1 MRCRENASAD
11 RSDQRNHTRQRVR
24 ATRSRRPDRR
34 AAAVR
39 SAEARRGERTLA
51 RVDTGRDVA
60 ALLADVARIG
70 PFFTV
75 GTGPAPAGDRWT
87 TLHALAAPPDAA
99 AADPLRDRIRAV
111 GAALGTDA
119 RVAASTAFQGLAAQ
133 VVSPLLAA
141 VAVHGVLPAPAGGVA
156 RALLWRPGGAG
167 PWLWWAGPGGRVV
180 PCPDAALGD
189 VLTGVLA
196 PLAAAVRA
204 RASVSP
210 RVLWGD
216 VASAVATARRLVAA
230 DRPGSAARAT
240 AVAERLL
247 AAPPLAVTAAL
258 RAPEPP
264 DARWT
269 FRRRSCCLYY
279 RVPGGGLCGDCVLHD
294 RVAAD
299 PGAVRAPA
307 GGRNH
312 VGRLA

>member
-1 MRCRENASAD
+1 
-11 RSDQRNHTRQRVR
+11 
-24 ATRSRRPDRR
+24 
-34 AAAVR
+34 
-39 SAEARRGERTLA
+39 
-51 RVDTGRDVA
+51 VDTGRDVA

-70 PFFTV
+70 PFFAV

-87 TLHALAAPPDAA
+87 ALHALAAPPDAA
-99 AADPLRDRIRAV
+99 AVDPLRDRLAAV

-133 VVSPLLAA
+133 VVSPLFAA
-141 VAVHGVLPAPAGGVA
+141 VAVHGALPVPEEVARDRAGDAGRAGGVA
-156 RALLWRPGGAG
+156 RTLLWRPGGAG
-167 PWLWWAGPGGRVV
+167 PWLWWADPGGRVL

-189 VLTGVLA
+189 VLSGVLT
-196 PLAAAVRA
+196 PLVAAVRA

-264 DARWT
+264 DATWT

-294 RVAAD
+294 RVVAD
-299 PGAVRAPA
+299 PGPVRAPA

-312 VGRLA
+312 GGRLA